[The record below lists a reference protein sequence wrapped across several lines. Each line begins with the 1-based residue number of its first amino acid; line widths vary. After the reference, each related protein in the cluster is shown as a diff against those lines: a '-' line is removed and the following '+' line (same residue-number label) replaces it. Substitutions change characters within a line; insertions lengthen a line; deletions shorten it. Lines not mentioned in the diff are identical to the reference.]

1 MNRAHRT
8 QNPRTAEPR
17 TASRGLPA
25 ATAVLVAAAVVLIA
39 APPAVG
45 QDYTVLGTVE
55 AEGVLRWTELAE
67 PATTLRLP
75 LEARLTHTIAG
86 DAFDLTA
93 RTVVATAPPGDATQ
107 PGDGLAAQNDAAGGP
122 LTLRLPELSLSA
134 YPTSRLTTRVG
145 RFDLDWGSGYF
156 FSPGSSLAPTAT
168 GGAGVTGASF
178 TVIPSTAVTLGAA
191 ASLEEPAP
199 TSTSAPWQEIVGAA
213 WVDGYAAGLDWFAG
227 FQYEHERITRPSLAL
242 SVDLAGTILA
252 ADAAVELAERYE
264 YPAGGAGFGPR
275 EEPAPLLAVAAQRSV
290 GCRTVSAAITAE
302 YLYTALGHTA
312 DEADE
317 FYDLVLDGPLAI
329 PAVAAAGSGTL
340 PAAES
345 AANEL
350 APLGRHYVAVDLSF
364 EWYDTLSASAFGLV
378 NASDGSL
385 AARTELALLGL
396 APLELYA
403 RWAVAWGP
411 SRRSELGLAG
421 TLSEV
426 ALGSRI
432 SF

>member
-1 MNRAHRT
+1 MICINHT
-8 QNPRTAEPR
+8 MSPRR
-17 TASRGLPA
+17 RLA
-25 ATAVLVAAAVVLIA
+25 AALVAALVAAAVTFIA

-55 AEGVLRWTELAE
+55 AEGVLHWADLAE

-93 RTVVATAPPGDATQ
+93 RTVVATAPPGEATQ
-107 PGDGLAAQNDAAGGP
+107 TGDGLATLDAQNDATGAP
-122 LTLRLPELSLSA
+122 VTLRLPELSLSA

-156 FSPGSSLAPTAT
+156 FSPGSSLAPIAT
-168 GGAGVTGASF
+168 GGAGVTGVSF
-178 TVIPSTAVTLGAA
+178 TVIPSTAVTLGTA

-213 WVDGYAAGLDWFAG
+213 WIDGYAAGIDWFAG
-227 FQYEHERITRPSLAL
+227 VQYEHERITRPSLAF

-252 ADAAVELAERYE
+252 ADAAVELARRYD
-264 YPAGGAGFGPR
+264 YPAGGTGFEPR
-275 EEPAPLLAVAAQRSV
+275 GEPAPLLAVAAQRSV
-290 GCRTVSAAITAE
+290 GGRTVSVAVTAE

-312 DEADE
+312 DDADD
-317 FYDLVLDGPLAI
+317 FYDLVLDEPFAI
-329 PAVAAAGSGTL
+329 PAVAATGGGTL

>member
-1 MNRAHRT
+1 MNRVHRT
-8 QNPRTAEPR
+8 PDPRT
-17 TASRGLPA
+17 
-25 ATAVLVAAAVVLIA
+25 ATAVLVAAAVVLVA
-39 APPAVG
+39 APAAEA

-55 AEGVLRWTELAE
+55 AEGVLRWAELAE

-107 PGDGLAAQNDAAGGP
+107 PGDGLAALAAQSDAAGGP

-213 WVDGYAAGLDWFAG
+213 WVDGYGAGIDWFAG

-252 ADAAVELAERYE
+252 VDAAVELAKRYE
-264 YPAGGAGFGPR
+264 YPSGGTSFEPR
-275 EEPAPLLAVAAQRSV
+275 EDPAPLLAVAAQRSL
-290 GCRTVSAAITAE
+290 GGRSVSAGITAE

-364 EWYDTLSASAFGLV
+364 EWYDTLAASAFGLV

-396 APLELYA
+396 APLEFYA